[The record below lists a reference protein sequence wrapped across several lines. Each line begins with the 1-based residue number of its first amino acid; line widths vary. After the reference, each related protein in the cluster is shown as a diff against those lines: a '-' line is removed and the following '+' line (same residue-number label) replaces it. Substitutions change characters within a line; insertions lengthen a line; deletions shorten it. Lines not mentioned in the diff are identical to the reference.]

1 MTILSVSLPPTQSA
15 LQYFSG
21 DKCAAFKQA
30 ANHFVKVRVPA
41 CVCCQLWACQR
52 SSVAMTSQ
60 LPLQGCQ
67 GTLPSLH
74 TRGRA
79 LLPPYSSRRAD
90 TNVAAQAAQQQARP
104 VFIDDKGT
112 ATFLEWAR
120 SQGGLSLNRTAVYE
134 SPSTLTW
141 HNYHS
146 AVLPQQRPCPG
157 LCTLVSTY
165 HRLECWFSQG
175 CSSMAYR

>member
-1 MTILSVSLPPTQSA
+1 
-15 LQYFSG
+15 
-21 DKCAAFKQA
+21 
-30 ANHFVKVRVPA
+30 
-41 CVCCQLWACQR
+41 
-52 SSVAMTSQ
+52 MTSQ

-90 TNVAAQAAQQQARP
+90 TNVAAQAAKQQARP

-112 ATFLEWAR
+112 ATFLEWVR

-146 AVLPQQRPCPG
+146 AVPPQQRPCPG

-165 HRLECWFSQG
+165 HTLDVGLVKVAAAWHTDSCVPEAAAVIQPVAPRSPDSQ
-175 CSSMAYR
+175 Y